1 MPLGTCGTCQFFA
14 PEATAHDRGK
24 CHRYPA
30 LLNPVWAPMGYFV
43 GVYRADWCGDY
54 AAIAAGASTATV
66 PLAALP
72 GVADG
77 LTASIPQQTPTLTG
91 TAFAFTSG
99 KLVCQTTGT
108 YTFTVTFALA
118 RNVLGR
124 VGNGHLLASSVN
136 QYQAPLASVAGSDRV
151 TFTVSLFQ
159 PAGAIIDVTFEN
171 LSGASQDVTAGGSIA
186 VTGP

>member
-1 MPLGTCGTCQFFA
+1 M
-14 PEATAHDRGK
+14 

-30 LLNPVWAPMGYFV
+30 LLNPVWAPMGHFV
-43 GVYRADWCGDY
+43 GVYKTDWCGDY
-54 AAIAAGASTATV
+54 GAIPAGASTATV

-91 TAFAFTSG
+91 TAFAFTNN
-99 KLVCQTTGT
+99 KLVCQNTGS
-108 YTFTVTFALA
+108 YTFTVSFALA
-118 RNVLGR
+118 RNLPGR
-124 VGNGHLLASSVN
+124 VGNGHLLSNSVN
-136 QYQAPLASVAGSDRV
+136 QYQAALSSVAGSDRV

-171 LSGASQDVTAGGSIA
+171 LSGASQDVVAGGSIS